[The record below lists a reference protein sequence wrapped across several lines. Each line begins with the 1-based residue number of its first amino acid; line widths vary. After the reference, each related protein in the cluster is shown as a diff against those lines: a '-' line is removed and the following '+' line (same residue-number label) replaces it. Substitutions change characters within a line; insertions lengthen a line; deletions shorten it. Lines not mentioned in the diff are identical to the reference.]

1 MAKSR
6 YNEIREISY
15 CIFDPTGNI
24 TALVETEVEAAQQ
37 PAVAAGIMRVH
48 SKVEQVGF
56 VKTLPAEEAEGDTK
70 VLLRMAGGEFC
81 GNATMCAAAL
91 YAKRNEEHFGDIGYA
106 GVKFDGIE
114 KPFNVQLRRED
125 AVSWAAGVLMPPAK
139 SMDEIRMT
147 AEDFPAAEL
156 GTLPVVRMEG
166 IDHIIIEEES
176 FYYKL
181 KENRELTET
190 IIKRICG
197 ILGSECLGMMF
208 LADGGGERVMTP
220 LVYVP
225 GADTMFWEN
234 SCASGSVAAGQYLAA
249 KAGSAVS
256 IALKEPGGTLV
267 VKSEPDRGETWLFG
281 GTKLTD
287 QLTLKLT

>member
-1 MAKSR
+1 MDIK
-6 YNEIREISY
+6 Y

-24 TALVETEVEAAQQ
+24 TALVETEVGPADQ
-37 PAVAAGIMRVH
+37 PAVAARIMRAH
-48 SKVEQVGF
+48 SDVEQVGF
-56 VKTLPAEEAEGDTK
+56 VRILSAPESKGD
-70 VLLRMAGGEFC
+70 VNVYLRMAGGEFC
-81 GNATMCAAAL
+81 GNATMSAAAL

-106 GVKFDGIE
+106 DIKFDGIDR
-114 KPFNVQLRRED
+114 PFSVQLRRED
-125 AVSWAAGVLMPPAK
+125 AASWAAGVLMPPAR
-139 SMDEIRMT
+139 SIDELRMT

-156 GTLPVVRMEG
+156 GTLPVVRMDG
-166 IDHIIIEEES
+166 IDHIIIEEQS
-176 FYYKL
+176 FYYRL

-190 IIKRICG
+190 MIRRICG
-197 ILGSECLGMMF
+197 ILESGCLGMMF
-208 LADGGGERVMTP
+208 LSEGGEERVMTP

-234 SCASGSVAAGQYLAA
+234 SCASGSVAAGQYLSR

-256 IALKEPGGTLV
+256 VALKEPGGTLV
-267 VKSEPDRGETWLFG
+267 VESDPDRGETWLFG